1 LTRTPPGR
9 ELGRRRAHHLHD
21 GRLGRGIHRLPGFDD
36 LRADRREEDDAPRPL
51 RGEDAP
57 RRLQH
62 VEVPLHVHAHHAVEF
77 FLGVLEDRLAHVDA
91 RRADHRIEAPEALL
105 DGVQRRLR
113 RRAIDDVE
121 RVAIRLTMR
130 LADRVGDPLCLVP
143 LDVEAGDARPLL
155 GTGAGDRFA
164 DARSGA
170 DDRHD
175 APRQPEFVVH
185 PFTHGLC

>member
-1 LTRTPPGR
+1 M
-9 ELGRRRAHHLHD
+9 LG
-21 GRLGRGIHRLPGFDD
+21 
-36 LRADRREEDDAPRPL
+36 
-51 RGEDAP
+51 
-57 RRLQH
+57 
-62 VEVPLHVHAHHAVEF
+62 
-77 FLGVLEDRLAHVDA
+77 
-91 RRADHRIEAPEALL
+91 ADHRIEAPEALL

-113 RRAIDDVE
+113 RRAIDDIE

-143 LDVEAGDARPLL
+143 LDFESGDARPLL

-164 DARSGA
+164 NARSGA

-175 APRQPEFVVH
+175 APASPELSFN